1 MAATV
6 VDVFLNQSMVAF
18 LDKDRTMPYQGMVA
32 ANIHSADCTCTA
44 SPAPVRDPTRPPDT
58 PRSRKRSDSTSS
70 PAAADGATSSVSPTR
85 APSPA
90 QSTSSSS
97 PSPSS
102 SSASPPAVRDPTRAS
117 DTPSLRKRTR
127 EDDVLAYLERSD
139 AAAMA
144 ASQRRHE
151 ESLTEMRAL
160 REDRRKFLQLFSSMV
175 DKM

>member
-58 PRSRKRSDSTSS
+58 PRSRKRSDSTR
-70 PAAADGATSSVSPTR
+70 DGATSSVSPTR

-117 DTPSLRKRTR
+117 DTPSLRKRPR
-127 EDDVLAYLERSD
+127 EDDVLSYLERSD

-151 ESLTEMRAL
+151 ESLTEMRSL
-160 REDRRKFLQLFSSMV
+160 REDRRKFLQLLSSMV